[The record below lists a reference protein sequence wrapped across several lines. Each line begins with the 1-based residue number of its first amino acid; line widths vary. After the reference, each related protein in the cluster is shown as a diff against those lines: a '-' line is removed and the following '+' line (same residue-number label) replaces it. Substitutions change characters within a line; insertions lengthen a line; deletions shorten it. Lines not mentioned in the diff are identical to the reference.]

1 MPTFSE
7 ALDNAIRESG
17 QDPSEID
24 LEYIRKWRE
33 ENLYPNMV
41 ILTDHPDGLSY
52 LSRKQH
58 KKLGKLIRRILRIS

>member
-41 ILTDHPDGLSY
+41 ILTDHTD
-52 LSRKQH
+52 
-58 KKLGKLIRRILRIS
+58 